1 MGEVFAEAGSRY
13 IGGTASRWEGA
24 AVNTPPEQWKELT
37 LRLSRAQHEEIRAVA
52 EAENVPVSEVIR
64 EAIFEHVEKKRKD
77 EAFRA
82 RLRASIERNQRILR
96 RLAE

>member
-1 MGEVFAEAGSRY
+1 M
-13 IGGTASRWEGA
+13 
-24 AVNTPPEQWKELT
+24 NTPPEQWKELT